1 MARVVVIG
9 WGNEARGD
17 DAAGPTVVRRLA
29 AAALP
34 SVTVI
39 EAYQLQIEHALDLA
53 DADLVLFI
61 DAERDG
67 PGPVL
72 IRRVTAKDQ
81 RAAPFSH
88 ALSPET
94 LLAVY
99 RAVTG
104 AHPPEAYVIGVPGL
118 CFDLGAP
125 MTPSV
130 AAATEEAGRLAAALC
145 AHPDAEVWRAM
156 AAGRDV
162 D

>member
-29 AAALP
+29 AAAMP

-67 PGPVL
+67 PGPVVM
-72 IRRVTAKDQ
+72 RRVATDGD
-81 RAAPFSH
+81 RASPFSH

-94 LLAVY
+94 LLAVF
-99 RAVTG
+99 RTVTG
-104 AHPPEAYVIGVPGL
+104 GCPPEAYLIGIPGV
-118 CFDLGAP
+118 CFDLGTE

-130 AAATEEAGRLAAALC
+130 RAAAEEAGRLAASLC
-145 AHPDAEVWRAM
+145 AHPDPDAWRA
-156 AAGRDV
+156 AAGGPKAG
-162 D
+162 